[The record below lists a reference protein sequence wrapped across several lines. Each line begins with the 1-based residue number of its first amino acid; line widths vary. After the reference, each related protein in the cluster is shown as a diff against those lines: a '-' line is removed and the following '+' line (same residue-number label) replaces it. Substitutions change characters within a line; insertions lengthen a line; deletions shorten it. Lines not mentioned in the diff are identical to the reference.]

1 MLAPGARV
9 GTFEILAPL
18 GAGGMGEVYRARDMR
33 LGREVA
39 IKMLPA
45 ERLSDPTRRARFVQE
60 AKAASALS
68 HPHIVTIHEIGSADG
83 IDFIVMEL
91 VPGQALDALIP
102 KSGMRLGEALRI
114 AIPIADALAAA
125 HAKGIVHRDI
135 KPGNVMVTPDGV
147 VKVLDFGVAKLMQDG
162 ETSGGDATTLEAQ
175 AQLSHPGGAIG
186 TPAYMSPEQASG
198 RAVDARSDTF
208 SFGAVLYE
216 LVTGRRP
223 FAGASSAEVQAA
235 ILKEQPQP
243 PSELLPDVPRDLE
256 RIILRCLRK
265 EPDRRFQ
272 HMSDVKVELQEIKEE
287 SDSQSGTPASV
298 SVSKGRSPR
307 SVAWAAAGVLILAA
321 VAAVTL
327 WQLRRPEYPLPTVV
341 QLSSERWAGSGSFSP
356 DGSQIAYAS
365 AGDDGANW
373 DIWVKIVGQAEARR
387 LTTDPAAESYPSWS
401 PDGAQIAFL
410 RYDGAGFGGLGGQG
424 VSYFAAGAVHLMSA
438 LGGPA
443 RRLSDLPAR
452 LQLSWSPDGAWLAV
466 SKARSGN
473 DPPGG
478 IYLISVASGETRAV
492 TFPKPPA
499 FDVCPSFAPDGRSL
513 AYGSCSGSE
522 GIPPCD
528 VYVVSLD
535 AELKPQASAGPL
547 TQHRARIRGL
557 SWTRDGRS
565 IVYAA
570 GASLQSAELWR
581 VLAHGGAASEP
592 IELGRRAQFPS
603 TARGRD
609 RLAFFRPSGDA
620 DIYRLRLGG
629 ASTALIRSTF
639 GEVHPQLSSDSRR
652 IAFESNRAG
661 SGNEIWLAEA
671 DGSNPTQLTR
681 GPGAHQGSPGWSPDG
696 RTIVFDSQDTRGQV
710 DIWAI
715 GSDGTGLRQITHD
728 PAEDSV
734 PSFSRDGRF
743 IYFSSKRTGR
753 SEIWRVAAAGGK
765 EEQLTRE
772 GGTYPQESLD
782 GRTLYFI
789 RAEFASGQLMA
800 RPTAGDEERTVLP
813 CALDFGYA
821 VASHGILHLACG
833 NKEAGPTRR
842 DLLYWDAATGRDRMV
857 ATLEADFLQGLS
869 VSPDGQS
876 VVYSRGTA
884 SSDLMM
890 IENFR

>member
-9 GTFEILAPL
+9 GTFEIEGPL
-18 GAGGMGEVYRARDMR
+18 GAGGMGEVYRARDTR
-33 LGREVA
+33 LGRAVA
-39 IKMLPA
+39 IKVLPG

-60 AKAASALS
+60 AQAASALN
-68 HPHIVTIHEIGSADG
+68 HPHIVTIHEIESADG

-91 VPGQALDALIP
+91 VPGKTLDAVIP
-102 KSGMRLGEALRI
+102 KQGMRLGEALRI

-125 HAKGIVHRDI
+125 HAKSIVHRDL

-147 VKVLDFGVAKLMQDG
+147 VKVLDFGLAKLVQD
-162 ETSGGDATTLEAQ
+162 EEASGDDATTLEAQ
-175 AQLSHPGGAIG
+175 ARLSHPGAAIG

-198 RAVDARSDTF
+198 AAVDARSDIF
-208 SFGAVLYE
+208 SFGVVLYE
-216 LVTGRRP
+216 MVTGRRP
-223 FAGASSAEVQAA
+223 FTGASSAEVQAA
-235 ILKEQPQP
+235 LLKEQPKA
-243 PSELLPDVPRDLE
+243 PSELVADVPRDLE

-272 HMSDVKVELQEIKEE
+272 HISDVKVELQEVKEE
-287 SDSQSGTPASV
+287 SDSQSGAPASV
-298 SVSKGRSPR
+298 SVGKGRSAR
-307 SVAWAAAGVLILAA
+307 RLVAWAAAAVLVVAA

-327 WQLRRPEYPLPTVV
+327 WQLVRPELPPPTVV

-356 DGSQIAYAS
+356 DGTQIAYAS

-410 RYDGAGFGGLGGQG
+410 RHDGVGFGGFGGI
-424 VSYFAAGAVHLMSA
+424 SYFAAGAVHLMSA

-478 IYLISVASGETRAV
+478 IYLISVASGEPRAV
-492 TFPKPPA
+492 TFPRPPA

-557 SWTRDGRS
+557 TWTRDGRS
-565 IVYAA
+565 IVYAV
-570 GASLQSAELWR
+570 GASLESSELWR
-581 VLAHGGAASEP
+581 VPAHGGAASEQ

-639 GEVHPQLSSDSRR
+639 GEGHPQLSSDSRR
-652 IAFESNRAG
+652 IAFESNRTGA
-661 SGNEIWLAEA
+661 GNEIWLAEA

-696 RTIVFDSQDTRGQV
+696 RTIVFDSQDARGQV
-710 DIWAI
+710 DIWTI

-753 SEIWRVAAAGGK
+753 SEIWRVAADGGR
-765 EEQLTRE
+765 EEQLTRD

-782 GRTLYFI
+782 GRTLYFV
-789 RAEFASGQLMA
+789 RAQFAFGQLMA
-800 RPTAGDEERTVLP
+800 RSMAGGEERTVLS
-813 CALDFGYA
+813 CAFAFGYA

-833 NKEAGPTRR
+833 NKDAGPTKH
-842 DLLYWDAATGRDRMV
+842 DLLYWDAASGRDRV
-857 ATLEADFLQGLS
+857 LATLEADYVQGLS
-869 VSPDGQS
+869 VSPDDQS
-876 VVYSRGTA
+876 VVYSLGTA
-884 SSDLMM
+884 NSDLMM